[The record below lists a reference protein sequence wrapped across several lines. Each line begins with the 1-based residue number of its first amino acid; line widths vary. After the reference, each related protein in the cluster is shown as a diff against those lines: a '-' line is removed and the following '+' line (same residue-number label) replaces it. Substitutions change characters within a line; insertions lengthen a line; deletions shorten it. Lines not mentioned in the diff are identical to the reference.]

1 MTNQD
6 FAAMQQFIKNVENSI
21 IGDLSKRLSEYNYL
35 TFNYDDD
42 KKYIQTH
49 YYNKFG
55 EKCSMNVDKI
65 RVNGYGDVET
75 YSVDLNKWYDISIF
89 DIEEMI
95 NLIQHIDWK

>member
-6 FAAMQQFIKNVENSI
+6 FAAMQQLIKNVENSL
-21 IGDLSKRLSEYNYL
+21 IGDLSERLSEYKYL

-42 KKYIQTH
+42 KKYIQAH

-75 YSVDLNKWYDISIF
+75 YNIDLNQWYDISIF
-89 DIEEMI
+89 DIEEII